1 MKIAVTGSTGFI
13 GQYVLRELVACSGVD
28 SIIATGRHKERPTI
42 IPEECQYEYLDI
54 ASPTPDDY
62 QRLGKP
68 DVLIHLA
75 WEGLP
80 NYRSLH
86 HFETELPRQYAFL
99 NALLDSGLPS
109 LLVTGTCFEY
119 GMVSGELYEEM
130 KVHPTNPYG
139 FAKNALREQLEYK
152 QKKSEFNLTWARLFY
167 LYGEGQASSSLYS
180 QLMTAISC
188 RDATFKM
195 SKGEQI
201 RDFLSIKLVA
211 EKIVSLALKQ
221 SNIGMVNIGSGAPI
235 SIRALVES
243 WVLDKSANIALEL
256 GNLPYPD
263 YEPLA
268 FWASTRKLNEI
279 LSPPK

>member
-13 GQYVLRELVACSGVD
+13 GQYVLRELVSRSEIE
-28 SIIATGRHKERPTI
+28 SIVATGRHKKRPLI
-42 IPEECQYEYLDI
+42 IPEECKYEYLDI
-54 ASPTPDDY
+54 ASPSSDDY
-62 QRLGKP
+62 ERIGRP

-99 NALLDSGLPS
+99 NSLLDSGLPS

-119 GMVSGELYEEM
+119 GMVSGELYEEIE
-130 KVHPTNPYG
+130 VHPTNPYG

-167 LYGEGQASSSLYS
+167 LYGDGQAPSSLYS

-188 RDATFKM
+188 GDASFKM

-201 RDFLSIKLVA
+201 RDFLSIELAA
-211 EKIVSLALKQ
+211 EKIVSLALNK
-221 SNIGMVNIGSGAPI
+221 SNIKIVNIGSGVPI
-235 SIRALVES
+235 SIRGLVES
-243 WVLDKSANIALEL
+243 WVLDKGANITLEL

-268 FWASTRKLNEI
+268 FWASTRKLHKI
-279 LSPPK
+279 FTSY